1 MKKLFLIFILCIII
15 AGLVF
20 FLHDDPG
27 YAILSYRNWVIS
39 TSFWV
44 ALTSIT
50 LLFFVFY
57 FLIRC
62 ISNVL
67 SIPKIVKR
75 KHKLHRA
82 LQYQKNMS
90 TGISELITG
99 DFKNAEKCFLKIA
112 EDSESYIDYVLAA
125 QAAQAQQA
133 FDRRDHYLQK
143 AFLFGKDAT
152 FAISL
157 TQAQFFLK
165 SDQWDLALPIL
176 KSLYQ
181 QAPKNPLIL
190 SGLKTIYFKLREW
203 ESLKTLLPQLKKQNL
218 ISQHEIDEMH

>member
-1 MKKLFLIFILCIII
+1 MKKLFLIFVLCLII
-15 AGLVF
+15 AGLIF
-20 FLHDDPG
+20 FLHNDPG
-27 YAILSYRNWVIS
+27 YAIISYRTWVIS

-44 ALTSIT
+44 AISSVI
-50 LLFFVFY
+50 LLFFILY
-57 FLIRC
+57 FAIRFVSA
-62 ISNVL
+62 IF
-67 SIPKIVKR
+67 SIPKALKR
-75 KHKLHRA
+75 RRA
-82 LQYQKNMS
+82 FRHAEQYQQHMTK
-90 TGISELITG
+90 GIAELITG
-99 DFKNAEKCFLKIA
+99 DFKNAEKYFLKIA
-112 EDSESYIDYVLAA
+112 ETSESYVDYLLAA

-133 FDRRDHYLQK
+133 FDRRDQYLQK

-190 SGLKTIYFKLREW
+190 SGLKTIYFKSREW
-203 ESLKTLLPQLKKQNL
+203 ESLKLLLPQLKKQNL
-218 ISQHEIDEMH
+218 ISQNEIDEMH